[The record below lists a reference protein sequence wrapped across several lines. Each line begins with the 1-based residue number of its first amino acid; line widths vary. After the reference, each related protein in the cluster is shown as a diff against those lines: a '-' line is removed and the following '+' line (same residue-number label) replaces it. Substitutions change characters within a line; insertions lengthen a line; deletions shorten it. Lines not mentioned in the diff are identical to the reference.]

1 MENQQT
7 LLVKQSLMNNKIP
20 NHVRVAVALT
30 LINLVILAIRNLVV
44 GDSYFNFLLS
54 NIFIGSFPVLVIAF
68 LIDRYYEKLNN
79 FWFWAATTLW
89 VLFYPNAPYMI
100 SDLIHNTSDP
110 RDIVNPELIKFDTL
124 IIFSI
129 AMLSVFYG
137 LLSLKIMFVVFKKRY
152 GNKFAHAAIFFTVAI
167 SCLGFY
173 MGRELI
179 SAIKLGNG
187 YLYTWEIF
195 LEPVQI
201 IEIVWKALWP
211 IGEHLSAYA
220 MMGLFGIVQYMLLV
234 MFKDINDIEGARMV
248 TKE

>member
-1 MENQQT
+1 
-7 LLVKQSLMNNKIP
+7 MNKKFP
-20 NHVRVAVALT
+20 NHVRVAFVLT
-30 LINLVILAIRNLVV
+30 VINLVILAIRNLVV
-44 GDSYFNFLLS
+44 GDSYFNFLFS
-54 NIFIGSFPVLVIAF
+54 NLFVGSFPVLLIAF
-68 LIDRYYEKLNN
+68 LIDRYDEKLNA
-79 FWFWAATTLW
+79 FFFWAATALW
-89 VLFYPNAPYMI
+89 ILFYPNAPYMI

-137 LLSLKIMFVVFKKRY
+137 LLSLKIMFAVFKKRY
-152 GNKFAHAAIFFTVAI
+152 GSKLAHAAIFFTVAI

-187 YLYTWEIF
+187 YLYSWEIF

-201 IEIVWKALWP
+201 IEIVLKALLP
-211 IGEHLSAYA
+211 VGEHLSAYA
-220 MMGLFGIVQYMLLV
+220 MMALFGLVQYMLLV
-234 MFKDINDIEGARMV
+234 MFKDINDIEGVGLV